1 MSNKVEPVELCVIL
15 PYQDFISKEKRAKK
29 GETAD
34 PPPSANPEKAS
45 SASQNLEEP
54 MSSDLEESVE
64 VSDSEESIQ
73 APLIPPPKAKKKELK
88 NMFRATQIKK
98 VLKQIERTS
107 NSEGITNLENLDS
120 LIKSLLG
127 TSKKILPNERE
138 FFTFIF
144 ENNLGHFCRNRSKI
158 DLYYKFKDNWWS
170 V

>member
-1 MSNKVEPVELCVIL
+1 MQWDQIH
-15 PYQDFISKEKRAKK
+15 Q
-29 GETAD
+29 
-34 PPPSANPEKAS
+34 
-45 SASQNLEEP
+45 
-54 MSSDLEESVE
+54 
-64 VSDSEESIQ
+64 DSEESIQ

-138 FFTFIF
+138 FFEFIF